1 VTGLFT
7 SDGKRHVRRMLHSLT
22 PCADRLERRFRP
34 WLKKAGCDAAQATAL
49 LAITPAAAARM
60 RSLAPFFKQVAYSGK
75 RLAKLNLSPAVV
87 SKSLQQFDRLAG
99 DLLEGRFAPARE
111 QLQLATQF
119 ALKQAY
125 YEVREAESQAF
136 FDLFRAETQAAD
148 LDDLL
153 SRFVRV
159 LTKAFHAAAGR
170 LKLEEQ
176 AMPEQLQQPLY
187 IERDQPDHS
196 SLVDR
201 RLRGRYVSYW
211 SYPFGPSAVLQ
222 LGFTVPYPWLPREQA
237 LLAAAAARCR
247 EAIERT
253 RMTQQIRRLQAES
266 LRTEE
271 EERRRIGRDLHDE
284 AGQAL
289 AFLRL
294 QLEMMERDAPDRLR
308 ARLSEARELAGRT
321 TIELR
326 RIVSAL
332 SPSALERL
340 GLRTALRLLVK
351 RFRYTHGIAVEYRA
365 GTLPAGQGMCPLPL
379 PAQEVI
385 YRVAQESLQNVAKHS
400 GASRVNISFRGAD
413 KKIRLSVRDNGAGFS
428 PDRALLKPR
437 SFGLAGM
444 RERAMLLGGTL
455 TLKTAPGKGTE
466 VRLELPA
473 PVIGHGK
480 NSRIV
485 D

>member
-1 VTGLFT
+1 MTGLLT
-7 SDGKRHVRRMLHSLT
+7 TESKRHVRRMLHSLT

-34 WLKKAGCDAAQATAL
+34 WLKKAGCDAAQINAL
-49 LAITPAAAARM
+49 LAITPAAAVRM
-60 RSLAPFFKQVAYSGK
+60 QSLNPFFKQVAYSGK
-75 RLAKLNLSPAVV
+75 RLAKLNLAPAVV
-87 SKSLQQFDRLAG
+87 SKSLQQFDCLAG

-111 QLQLATQF
+111 QFQLATHF
-119 ALKQAY
+119 VLKQAY

-159 LTKAFHAAAGR
+159 LTKAFRAAAGR
-170 LKLEEQ
+170 LTLEEQ
-176 AMPEQLQQPLY
+176 PLPEGLQQPLY
-187 IERDQPDHS
+187 IERDQPNQNL
-196 SLVDR
+196 LVDR
-201 RLRGRYVSYW
+201 RLRGRYASYW

-326 RIVSAL
+326 RIISAL

-351 RFRYTHGIAVEYRA
+351 RFRYTHRIAVEYRA
-365 GTLPAGQGMCPLPL
+365 GALPASLPL

-400 GASRVNISFRGAD
+400 RATRVNVSFRGAD
-413 KKIRLSVRDNGAGFS
+413 KKFRLSVRDNGAGFS

-473 PVIGHGK
+473 PVIANGK
-480 NSRIV
+480 NSRII

>member
-1 VTGLFT
+1 MTGLLT
-7 SDGKRHVRRMLHSLT
+7 TESKRHVRRMLHSLT

-34 WLKKAGCDAAQATAL
+34 WLKKAGCDAAQINAL

-60 RSLAPFFKQVAYSGK
+60 QSLNPFFKQVAYSGK
-75 RLAKLNLSPAVV
+75 RLAKLNLALAVV
-87 SKSLQQFDRLAG
+87 SKSLQQFDCLAG

-111 QLQLATQF
+111 QFQLATHF
-119 ALKQAY
+119 VLKQAY

-159 LTKAFHAAAGR
+159 LTKAFRAAAGR
-170 LKLEEQ
+170 LTLEEQ
-176 AMPEQLQQPLY
+176 PLPEGLQQPLY
-187 IERDQPDHS
+187 IERDQPNQNL
-196 SLVDR
+196 LVDR
-201 RLRGRYVSYW
+201 RLRGRYASYW

-326 RIVSAL
+326 RIISAL

-351 RFRYTHGIAVEYRA
+351 RFRYTHRIAVEYRA
-365 GTLPAGQGMCPLPL
+365 GALPASLPL

-400 GASRVNISFRGAD
+400 RATRVNVSFRGAD
-413 KKIRLSVRDNGAGFS
+413 KKFRLSVRDNGAGFS

-473 PVIGHGK
+473 PVIANGK
-480 NSRIV
+480 NSRII